1 MRVSPL
7 SLALAL
13 SLASTTLAD
22 SGKAKAS
29 LEGLA
34 LSATSSNLSE
44 SAAAI
49 DELRS
54 RGQAG
59 LDALLAAYA
68 DDVRA
73 KRDSVA
79 APDSGPPAG
88 DRWPLIAAALD
99 RVAAQRDAY
108 AAGLFWY
115 TDFAQAKAAAK
126 ASAKPILSLRL
137 LGKLDEDLSCANSRF
152 FRLTLYSNSEVSRL
166 LREHF
171 ILHWESVR
179 AAPKVT
185 IDFGDGRKLERTLTG
200 NSIHYVLDEDG
211 HPICALPGLYGPA
224 AFLRELEHAAQLSSS
239 LRGAPSDRDREAIL
253 QRYHQ
258 TRLQELEANWTTDLK
273 NAGVSSPPQR
283 NVTVTISPDRPPTAE
298 AAAPRAISKMRV
310 IERPILRGTLLKS
323 TALENSSEDLEWAK
337 IAKLYAQDARLD
349 NRSLKLM
356 RNKNPRVYGAEDA
369 GGTFQRAVNN
379 LERGIAED
387 TARNKYTFE
396 TAIHQWFVEGKFT
409 RDLDALNE
417 KIYSELFLTP
427 STDPWLGLFPA
438 DSYTGI
444 ENEGVRK

>member
-1 MRVSPL
+1 MRVSFLTLALIL
-7 SLALAL
+7 SLGSL
-13 SLASTTLAD
+13 SFAD

-29 LEGLA
+29 LEVLA
-34 LSATSSNLSE
+34 LSATSSDPSE

-49 DELRS
+49 DQLRS

-59 LDALLAAYA
+59 LDALLAAYS
-68 DDVRA
+68 DEVRG
-73 KRDSVA
+73 RRNSVT
-79 APDSGPPAG
+79 SGGPG

-115 TDFAQAKAAAK
+115 TDFDQAKAAAK
-126 ASAKPILSLRL
+126 ASTKPILSLRL

-152 FRLTLYSNSEVSRL
+152 FRLTLYSNSEVSKL
-166 LREHF
+166 LRENF

-179 AAPKVT
+179 AVPKVT

-200 NSIHYVLDEDG
+200 NSIHYILNEEG

-224 AFLRELEHAAQLSSS
+224 AFLRELERAHQLSAS
-239 LRGAPSDRDREAIL
+239 LRGTTTDRDRETLL

-258 TRLQELEANWTTDLK
+258 ARLQELEANWAADLK
-273 NAGVSSPPQR
+273 NAGVASPPQR
-283 NVTVTISPDRPPTAE
+283 NLSVTSSPDRPPTAE
-298 AAAPRAISKMRV
+298 AAAPRAISKRI
-310 IERPILRGTLLKS
+310 IERPVLRGTLFKGN
-323 TALENSSEDLEWAK
+323 ALETSGEDLEWAK

-349 NRSLKLM
+349 NQSLTLM
-356 RNKNPRVYGAEDA
+356 RNKNSRTYGSADGSSA
-369 GGTFQRAVNN
+369 FQRATTN
-379 LERGIAED
+379 LERAIAED

-396 TAIHQWFVEGKFT
+396 TAIHQWFAEGKVT
-409 RDLDALNE
+409 KNLRALNE

-444 ENEGVRK
+444 EDEGVRR